1 MATDAQLSMT
11 AMLSRP
17 VYLDN
22 HATTR
27 IDPRAVE
34 AMLPFFSQIYGNAAS
49 GHHAFGAAAADAV
62 ENSRR
67 QVAGLLC
74 APEKSLIFT
83 SGGTESN
90 NLALK
95 GVMRAAGPG
104 SHFITAA
111 AEHRSVL
118 DPARKL
124 RRDGYD
130 VTILPVDEYGMVD
143 VECLESEIRPH
154 TVLVSIMLANNEVG
168 TIHPLEEIGAI
179 CRKHNVLL
187 HTDAVQAVGKIP
199 VDINRLPVDLLS
211 LTAHKLYGPKGVGAL
226 YLRRDNRRINIEP
239 LFDGGGHE
247 RGLRSGTLAVP
258 EIVGFGKACEIAAAC
273 MADDAKQAQSL
284 RDRLWN
290 GLTCKLD
297 GVLLNGHP
305 DRRLPGNLNASFTG
319 VDGDA
324 LLMSLKDLAVSSGS
338 ACTSADPT
346 PSHVLTAMGRNDQL
360 TRASLRFGIGRFNTA
375 EEIDFAVEV
384 VATSI
389 KRLRALAS
397 GRQ

>member
-1 MATDAQLSMT
+1 
-11 AMLSRP
+11 MLTRP

-27 IDPRAVE
+27 VDPRVVE
-34 AMLPFFSQIYGNAAS
+34 AMLPFFSEIYGNAAS
-49 GHHAFGAAAADAV
+49 GHHSFGAAAADAV
-62 ENSRR
+62 ENARR
-67 QVAGLLC
+67 QVAGVLN

-104 SHFITAA
+104 SHLITAA

-124 RRDGYD
+124 RREGYD
-130 VTILPVDEYGMVD
+130 VTILPVDEFGMVD
-143 VECLESEIRPH
+143 VDRLAAEFRPR

-168 TIHPLEEIGAI
+168 TINPLEEIGAI
-179 CRKHNVLL
+179 CRKRDALL
-187 HTDAVQAVGKIP
+187 HTDAVQAVGKLP
-199 VDINRLPVDLLS
+199 VDLDRMPVDLLS
-211 LTAHKLYGPKGVGAL
+211 LTAHKFYGPKGIGAL
-226 YLRRDNRRINIEP
+226 YVRRDGPRINIEP

-273 MADDAKQAQSL
+273 LTDDAKQAQSL
-284 RDRLWN
+284 RERLWN
-290 GLTCKLD
+290 GLTGELD
-297 GVLLNGHP
+297 NVVLNGHP
-305 DRRLPGNLNASFTG
+305 DRRLPGNLNVSFPG
-319 VDGDA
+319 IDGDA

-375 EEIDFAVEV
+375 EEIDFAVGV
-384 VATSI
+384 VVSAVT
-389 KRLRALAS
+389 RLRALSS
-397 GRQ
+397 GRH